1 MAFRKLWIDNI
12 QIGIPVPFWG
22 EIKFSGYLIRL
33 EKNGMSVNMF
43 EAVAMGIGMLKS
55 SIKMGRGYQSNA
67 MDEYFD
73 PEKLGMEFRKKMIR
87 RL

>member
-1 MAFRKLWIDNI
+1 MDRQYSDRYTSAFLGRNKVFWIPHK
-12 QIGIPVPFWG
+12 IG
-22 EIKFSGYLIRL
+22 
-33 EKNGMSVNMF
+33 KNGMSVSMF

-73 PEKLGMEFRKKMIR
+73 PEKLGVEFGKKMIR